1 MRSEAQAAR
10 SGMKAA
16 GQSEVRAAQQ
26 GDTALEVFARRIRKY
41 ALVVETSLQS
51 NMAYAANFASSTVFY
66 GLITFVLIS
75 LWRTVYA
82 GGQPVQEYSGTQM
95 MWYCMITELVVM
107 SRSDV
112 FGGLTE
118 AVQSG
123 SIAYV
128 LNKPYDYLLY
138 QFADATGLMTVRAA
152 MNAVVGVAMGL
163 LIIGPLPGFSP
174 IALVPIALALFCGMT
189 LNFCM
194 QACLGLTAF
203 WFEENSAFYWI
214 CSKLVLV
221 FGLLMPVEYF
231 PDWLER
237 AVRFLP
243 FPYVTY
249 GPARLVVAFSTERF
263 IETIV
268 VQVSYIC
275 AFAALAVTM
284 YRRGVRLLNV
294 NGG

>member
-1 MRSEAQAAR
+1 MRRLLAPAEGRGS
-10 SGMKAA
+10 
-16 GQSEVRAAQQ
+16 QQ
-26 GDTALEVFARRIRKY
+26 GVAALEIIARKIRKY
-41 ALVVETSLQS
+41 VRVVETSLQS

-66 GLITFVLIS
+66 ALITFVLIS

-82 GGQPVQEYSGTQM
+82 GGQPVEEYSGTQM
-95 MWYCMITELVVM
+95 MWYCIITELVVM

-112 FGGLTE
+112 FGSLTE

-138 QFADATGLMTVRAA
+138 QFADATGLMAVKVALNAA
-152 MNAVVGVAMGL
+152 VGVAMGL

-174 IALVPIALALFCGMT
+174 IILLPIALALFCGMT
-189 LNFCM
+189 LNFCI
-194 QACLGLTAF
+194 QACLGLSAF

-214 CSKLVLV
+214 SSKLVLI
-221 FGLLMPVEYF
+221 FGLLLPVEYF

-249 GPARLVVAFSTERF
+249 GPARLVVAFSAERF
-263 IETIV
+263 VETIA
-268 VQVSYIC
+268 VQVCYIC
-275 AFAALAVTM
+275 AFAALAVAM
-284 YRRGVRLLNV
+284 YRKGVRLLNV